1 MSALVPFALIALL
14 PAALGT
20 TASNGSMLTML
31 ICSGDGL
38 VRTMEGPL
46 DQTGSDQAPCSTK
59 GCHGGANRKKA
70 GKRP

>member
-1 MSALVPFALIALL
+1 MSALAPFA

-20 TASNGSMLTML
+20 SAASESRLTMS

-38 VRTMEGPL
+38 VRAMEVPL
-46 DQTGSDQAPCSTK
+46 DQTGGDQTPCNAK

-70 GKRP
+70 GKRQ